1 MLLAVGLQARRA
13 HRRRRAAHH
22 MLDQLSRASAMR
34 PASARSQFAIV
45 SRGKAQTSPA
55 TQPTAP
61 SGDDPATDGEVQGYL
76 AG

>member
-1 MLLAVGLQARRA
+1 MRLAVALQARRA
-13 HRRRRAAHH
+13 HLRRRATHH

-34 PASARSQFAIV
+34 PASAMSLFAIV

-55 TQPTAP
+55 TQPIAP
-61 SGDDPATDGEVQGYL
+61 SGDVPAADGEVLGYL